1 MPKENF
7 YDSSTRVEGDGLPP
21 DLVVAWASGDRP
33 EVKINGFVYDRS
45 ALNRLISALR
55 RARNQTFG
63 ADE

>member
-21 DLVVAWASGDRP
+21 DLVVSWGKERP
-33 EVKINGFVYDRS
+33 EVMVNDIPFDRS
-45 ALNRLISALR
+45 GLNRLIAALK
-55 RARNQTFG
+55 RARNQTYG

>member
-21 DLVVAWASGDRP
+21 DLVVAWGESQP
-33 EVKINGFVYDRS
+33 KVMVNGIAYDRS
-45 ALNRLISALR
+45 GLNRLIGALR
-55 RARNQTFG
+55 KARNQTYG